1 VYTQKVLD
9 KFADFRGPRG
19 KTKCYPLPADAA
31 DQLAQQDSD
40 LTEEQQHYLD
50 NFRYRSLIGAA
61 LYLSMNTRSDIAY
74 AVGVLSRHSS
84 KPTLASCKLLVHMW
98 QYLRGTVDKSLTF
111 SGRSLDMHIFTDSD
125 WAGDVLTRRST
136 TGYVVFAAGGPIAW
150 QSICRISLLLRALV
164 CKSAT
169 ADHLCEEF

>member
-40 LTEEQQHYLD
+40 LTEEQQQYLD

-136 TGYVVFAAGGPIAW
+136 TGYVVFAAGG